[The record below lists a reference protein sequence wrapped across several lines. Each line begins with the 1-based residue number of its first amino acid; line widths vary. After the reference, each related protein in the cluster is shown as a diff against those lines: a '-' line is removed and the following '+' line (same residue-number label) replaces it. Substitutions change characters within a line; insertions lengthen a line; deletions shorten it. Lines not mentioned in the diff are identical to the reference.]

1 MQAGQSGLTMF
12 WDDGTTSRY
21 TDLPDAIAVQS
32 ARIAVIIGA
41 ISATIS
47 LSDGTR
53 VGCFS
58 DGRRFLVVG

>member
-1 MQAGQSGLTMF
+1 MLTGQSGLTMF
-12 WDDGTTSRY
+12 WDDGTCSSY
-21 TDLPDAIAVQS
+21 ADLPDRVAVQS

-41 ISATIS
+41 ISATIT

-58 DGRRFLVVG
+58 DGRRFSVVR

>member
-1 MQAGQSGLTMF
+1 MLTGQSGLTF
-12 WDDGTTSRY
+12 VWDDGTYSSY
-21 TDLPDAIAVQS
+21 ADLPDRVAVRS

-41 ISATIS
+41 LSATIT

-58 DGRRFLVVG
+58 DGRRFSVVR

>member
-1 MQAGQSGLTMF
+1 MLTGKNGLTMF
-12 WDDGTTSRY
+12 WDDGTCSSY
-21 TDLPDAIAVQS
+21 ADLPDAIAVRS

-41 ISATIS
+41 LSATIT

-58 DGRRFLVVG
+58 DGRRFSVVQ